1 MSRPAPGGEFRFAFL
16 IEPPFCY
23 RAADGDVTGCDVE
36 VARHVA
42 LTLGYASFVP
52 VETEF
57 ADLLPGLA
65 DGRWHMTTGMFVTPE
80 RAGRAAFCRPVWAL
94 PDGLLVAGGNPHG
107 IAGYGSLARDAE
119 LAPRRGAGP
128 DAASHGAGARRAGGA
143 HPRLRELSRGGC
155 RGHVEGAVDAY
166 ASVAMAHA
174 GYLAEH
180 PALALSVVEVPA
192 SEKTAAPGAFAVEK
206 SETGF
211 RDAIDAVLA
220 AFLGSPEHRA
230 LMARFGFTD
239 ARGRPGSA

>member
-1 MSRPAPGGEFRFAFL
+1 MNRPAPGKDFRFAFL

-23 RAADGDVTGCDVE
+23 RAADGDATGCDVE

-57 ADLLPGLA
+57 ADLLPGLRS
-65 DGRWHMTTGMFVTPE
+65 GRWHMTTGMFVTPE

-94 PDGLLVAGGNPHG
+94 PDGLLVAGGNPRG
-107 IAGYGSLARDAE
+107 IAGYDSLARDAGLRLGVVKDQMQHRTALDLGVPE
-119 LAPRRGAGP
+119 ARIRVFANYPEAAAAVAG
-128 DAASHGAGARRAGGA
+128 
-143 HPRLRELSRGGC
+143 
-155 RGHVEGAVDAY
+155 GAVDAY

-180 PALALSVVEVPA
+180 PALGLSVVEVPA

-206 SETGF
+206 SEIGF
-211 RDAIDAVLA
+211 RDAIVAVLA
-220 AFLGSPEHRA
+220 DFLGSPEHRA
-230 LMARFGFTD
+230 LMARFGFTNAHVD
-239 ARGRPGSA
+239 LVA

>member
-23 RAADGDVTGCDVE
+23 RAADGTVTGCDVE

-42 LTLGYASFVP
+42 LALGYASFIP

-94 PDGLLVAGGNPHG
+94 PDGLLVVGGNPRG
-107 IAGYGSLARDAE
+107 IAGYNSLARDASLR
-119 LAPRRGAGP
+119 LAVVQDQMQHRTALDLGVPEARIRVFANYP
-128 DAASHGAGARRAGGA
+128 EAAAAVTS
-143 HPRLRELSRGGC
+143 
-155 RGHVEGAVDAY
+155 GAVDAY

-180 PALALSVVEVPA
+180 PALALAVVEVPA
-192 SEKTAAPGAFAVEK
+192 SEKAAAPGAFAVEK

-211 RDAIDAVLA
+211 RDAIDTVLT

-239 ARGRPGSA
+239 AEVDRIS

>member
-1 MSRPAPGGEFRFAFL
+1 MSRPAPDEDFHFAYL

-23 RAADGDVTGCDVE
+23 RTADGGVTGCDVE
-36 VARHVA
+36 VARYVA

-57 ADLLPGLA
+57 AELLPGLQ

-80 RAGRAAFCRPVWAL
+80 RAKRATFCRPVWAL

-107 IAGYGSLARDAE
+107 ITGYGSLARSAE
-119 LAPRRGAGP
+119 LRLGVVQDQMQHRTARGLGVPEARIRVFANYP
-128 DAASHGAGARRAGGA
+128 EAAA
-143 HPRLRELSRGGC
+143 E
-155 RGHVEGAVDAY
+155 VTDGAVDAY
-166 ASVAMAHA
+166 ASVAMAHT

-180 PALALSVVEVPA
+180 PKLALSVVHVPA
-192 SEKTAAPGAFAVEK
+192 SEKIATAGAFAVEK

-211 RDAIDAVLA
+211 RDAIDTVLA
-220 AFLGSPEHRA
+220 VFLGSPEHRA

-239 ARGRPGSA
+239 AEVDRIG